1 LQADPERQNGC
12 YDLKCSGFVQTHNK
26 VVLGGSV
33 TPASIYD
40 GKQYGLKLTIWKV
53 IFSWDYQINFS
64 RTWIILTEMLT
75 CVLRAY
81 IKILKN
87 GNYAT

>member
-53 IFSWDYQINFS
+53 IFS
-64 RTWIILTEMLT
+64 
-75 CVLRAY
+75 
-81 IKILKN
+81 
-87 GNYAT
+87 